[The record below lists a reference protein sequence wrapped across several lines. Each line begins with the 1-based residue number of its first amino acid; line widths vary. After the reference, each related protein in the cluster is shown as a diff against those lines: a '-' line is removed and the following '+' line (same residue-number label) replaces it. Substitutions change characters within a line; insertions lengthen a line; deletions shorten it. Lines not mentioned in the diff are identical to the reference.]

1 MSDVERF
8 YYAMQKQINNGC
20 KWQDLPPDAQVAFTN
35 ALNQLLGIMQ
45 TDFRCWQKNHL

>member
-20 KWQDLPPDAQVAFTN
+20 KWHELPPEAQIAFTQS
-35 ALNQLLGIMQ
+35 LNQLLSIMQ
-45 TDFRCWQKNHL
+45 TNFKQYQTNHL